1 MISKFVD
8 LSHTFLNKFLY
19 NLLLLMGD
27 GTLIIGDLVF
37 IRSHSITFIG
47 TVNIDGE
54 FSGNIDISSAG
65 KDNIDEIID
74 SSNARLGGD
83 AVDGRDGVTA
93 RRRVVG
99 LLGKVNDEISTV
111 LKDFL
116 NFRVG
121 LDFSGRKGVP
131 AGSDDKTGNVGDGGD
146 GRGVLSGLGAS
157 RSVPGGEDIAGS
169 VGVSVK
175 ADGLGGSDDIS
186 GRGDDQIDVVN
197 VGKE

>member
-74 SSNARLGGD
+74 SSNAGLGGN
-83 AVDGRDGVTA
+83 AVDGGDGVTA
-93 RRRVVG
+93 RRRVFG
-99 LLGKVNDEISTV
+99 LLGKINPLRTEYMELGY
-111 LKDFL
+111 LK
-116 NFRVG
+116 G
-121 LDFSGRKGVP
+121 PKSY
-131 AGSDDKTGNVGDGGD
+131 
-146 GRGVLSGLGAS
+146 
-157 RSVPGGEDIAGS
+157 
-169 VGVSVK
+169 
-175 ADGLGGSDDIS
+175 
-186 GRGDDQIDVVN
+186 
-197 VGKE
+197 